1 MDNQEQTDDKSFA
14 ELLAENEPEMDRM
27 KPGQRVEAVI
37 VKITPEWIF
46 LDIGGKHEGHL
57 DRKEMLDEAGN
68 LKVKE
73 GDTVRAYF
81 LSSRQNEK
89 LFTTKLSKG
98 DAGRALLEDAW
109 KSGIPVEGIVEKEIK
124 GGFEVK
130 IAGITRGFCP
140 FSQMSIT
147 RVANAADFVGKRLNF
162 IILEYKE
169 RGRNVILSR
178 RPILEEELKAKREV
192 LKATLREGTPIDGTV
207 VSIQKFGAFVDI
219 GGMQALL
226 PISEIAWERIET
238 VEDRLSVGQKITAHI
253 QKLDWEKN
261 RISLSLKDTLPD
273 PWQSVESAFPVGAVV
288 DGKVA
293 RLANFGAFITVAPGV
308 DGLIHISKLGSGKKI
323 KHASDVVKTGDE
335 IRVQIEAVDREHR
348 RLTLALSGKDSAE
361 PQGGGGDEYRSYV
374 GKRGGFGSL
383 GDLLRENGSS
393 SPADSKE
400 PQE

>member
-1 MDNQEQTDDKSFA
+1 MENQEQTDDKSFA

-57 DRKEMLDEAGN
+57 DRKEMLDEAGA

-81 LSSRQNEK
+81 LSARQNEK

-109 KSGIPVEGIVEKEIK
+109 KSGIPVEGVVEKEIK
-124 GGFEVK
+124 GGFEIK
-130 IAGITRGFCP
+130 IAGVARGFCP

-147 RVANAADFVGKRLNF
+147 RVANAAEFVGKRLNF

-178 RPILEEELKAKREV
+178 RPILEEELKAKREA
-192 LKATLREGTPIDGTV
+192 LKATLREGMPIEGTV

-238 VEDRLSVGQKITAHI
+238 VEDRLSVGQKVSTQI

-273 PWQSVESAFPVGAVV
+273 PWQDVETAFPIGAVV
-288 DGKVA
+288 GGKVA
-293 RLANFGAFITVAPGV
+293 RLANFGAFVTVAPGV

-323 KHASDVVKTGDE
+323 KHASDVLKAGDE

-348 RLTLALSGKDSAE
+348 RLTLALSGKESAE
-361 PQGGGGDEYRSYV
+361 PQGGGPDEYRSYV

-393 SPADSKE
+393 DSKE
-400 PQE
+400 TQN

>member
-130 IAGITRGFCP
+130 IAGIARGFCP

-361 PQGGGGDEYRSYV
+361 PQGGGGDEYRTYV

>member
-238 VEDRLSVGQKITAHI
+238 VEDRLRVGQKITAHI

>member
-130 IAGITRGFCP
+130 IAGIARGFCP

-162 IILEYKE
+162 IILEYNE

-178 RPILEEELKAKREV
+178 RPILEEELKAKR
-192 LKATLREGTPIDGTV
+192 
-207 VSIQKFGAFVDI
+207 
-219 GGMQALL
+219 
-226 PISEIAWERIET
+226 
-238 VEDRLSVGQKITAHI
+238 
-253 QKLDWEKN
+253 
-261 RISLSLKDTLPD
+261 
-273 PWQSVESAFPVGAVV
+273 
-288 DGKVA
+288 
-293 RLANFGAFITVAPGV
+293 
-308 DGLIHISKLGSGKKI
+308 
-323 KHASDVVKTGDE
+323 
-335 IRVQIEAVDREHR
+335 
-348 RLTLALSGKDSAE
+348 
-361 PQGGGGDEYRSYV
+361 
-374 GKRGGFGSL
+374 
-383 GDLLRENGSS
+383 
-393 SPADSKE
+393 
-400 PQE
+400 

>member
-1 MDNQEQTDDKSFA
+1 MENQEQTDDKSFA

-57 DRKEMLDEAGN
+57 DRKEMLDDKGE

-109 KSGIPVEGIVEKEIK
+109 RSGIPVEGVVEREIK

-130 IAGITRGFCP
+130 IAGLVRGFCP
-140 FSQMSIT
+140 FSQMTIG
-147 RVANAADFVGKRLNF
+147 RVANAADFVGQRLNF
-162 IILEYKE
+162 LILEYKE

-178 RPILEEELKAKREV
+178 RAILQEEMKAKREA
-192 LKATLREGTPIDGTV
+192 LKESLREGMIIEGEV
-207 VSIQKFGAFVDI
+207 VSIQKFGAFIDI

-226 PISEIAWERIET
+226 PISEIAWERIGA
-238 VEDRLSVGQKITAHI
+238 VEDRISMGQRLSTRI
-253 QKLDWEKN
+253 QKLDWEKD
-261 RISLSLKDTLPD
+261 RVSLSLKDTLPD
-273 PWQSVESAFPVGAVV
+273 PWENVERQFPVGSVV

-293 RLANFGAFITVAPGV
+293 RLANFGAFVTVTPGV

-323 KHASDVVKTGDE
+323 KHASDVLQTGDE
-335 IRVQIEAVDREHR
+335 IRVQIEDVDREHR
-348 RLTLALSGKDSAE
+348 RLTLTLAGREAQE
-361 PQGGGGDEYRSYV
+361 TPGGGPDEYRSYV

-383 GDLLRENGSS
+383 GDLLRENESS

-400 PQE
+400 PRD

>member
-130 IAGITRGFCP
+130 IAGIARGFCP